1 MDDVSGKT
9 IVAYREWL
17 RLNQHDFAA
26 RLGVT
31 QGLISQVECGRIPIS
46 KKLLRTLWEKSDDD
60 VFEVRFELFLR
71 RGGMKTEE
79 LKAEFGAVKPVT
91 VEAWN
96 HRLDLREPPR
106 PSGADRLWI
115 PGIRNR
121 MRAFR
126 FDDPPPIVSPDTLV
140 VFRPADWT
148 DLAQEQ
154 MVLVQFRSR
163 YATKELDAGIGHLGR
178 AIVTRRA
185 GRFTCQFER
194 SPIAGPIVNMTEKS
208 VEVLMIC
215 HFRGRYGSL

>member
-1 MDDVSGKT
+1 MHDVSGKT
-9 IVAYREWL
+9 IREYREWL
-17 RLNQHDFAA
+17 RISQRDFSAK
-26 RLGVT
+26 LGFT
-31 QGLISQVECGRIPIS
+31 QGLISQVELGHGTVS
-46 KKLLRTLWEKSDDD
+46 KKLLRRLWDRSDEG
-60 VFEVRFELFLR
+60 VFEAPFERFLR
-71 RGGMKTEE
+71 IGGMKTED

-106 PSGADRLWI
+106 PSGTDRLWI

-140 VFRPADWT
+140 VFRPADWA

-154 MVLVQFRSR
+154 MVLVQFRSK
-163 YATKELDAGIGHLGR
+163 YATKELDAGVGHLGR